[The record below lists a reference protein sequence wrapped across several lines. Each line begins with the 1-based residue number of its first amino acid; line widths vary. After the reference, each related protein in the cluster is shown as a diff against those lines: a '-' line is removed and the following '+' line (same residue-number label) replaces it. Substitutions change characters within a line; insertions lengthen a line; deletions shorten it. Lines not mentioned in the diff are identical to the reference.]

1 MGEFHGVDY
10 FQIEESLSDEER
22 MVRDTIRDFVEE
34 KIVPIIEEHNRQAT
48 FPLFLVR
55 ELGEL
60 GCFGST
66 LEGYGCAGL
75 NNVAYGLLCQELE
88 RGDSGIR
95 SFVSVQSSLVMYPI
109 YTFGSEAQKDRWLPA
124 MARGEKI
131 GCFGLTEHDYGS
143 NPSGMT
149 TRARKDGGSYVLNGA
164 KMWITNGSIADV
176 AIVWARTD
184 EGIRGFLVE
193 KGTPGFTTNDVKGK
207 FSMRTS
213 VTSEL
218 VFEECRIPEENLL
231 PKTDGLKSPLLC
243 LDQARYGIAWGAIGA
258 AMDCYDAALR
268 FAQKR
273 VQFSRP
279 IGGYQMVQR
288 KLVDMVN
295 EITKAQLLCL
305 QLGRLK
311 DLNRLK
317 HTQVSMA
324 KMNNVHM
331 ALQIARLA
339 RDVLGAAGITDEYP
353 VIRHMCNLESVSTY
367 EGTYDIH
374 ALIIG
379 RDITG
384 LDAFE

>member
-1 MGEFHGVDY
+1 MGEFRGVDY

-22 MVRDTIRDFVEE
+22 LVRDTLRDFVEE

>member
-1 MGEFHGVDY
+1 MGEFRGVDY

-339 RDVLGAAGITDEYP
+339 RDVLVAAGITDEYP

>member
-1 MGEFHGVDY
+1 MGEFRGVDY

-124 MARGEKI
+124 MARGEKL

-149 TRARKDGGSYVLNGA
+149 TRARKDGGSYMLNGA

-176 AIVWARTD
+176 AVVWARTE